1 MITTEEIKKIA
12 NLAKLE
18 LSAEEMANFAKQLSD
33 ILSYLDQ
40 IKALDLENV
49 SESLSGA
56 EDIDHVLRADQVVA
70 SDSKVLLP
78 ANNLADNQLLAPNVF
93 DK

>member
-1 MITTEEIKKIA
+1 MITTEEIKRIA

-18 LSAEEMANFAKQLSD
+18 LSAEEMANFAQQLSD

-49 SESLSGA
+49 PESLSGA
-56 EDIDHVLRADQVVA
+56 EDIDHVLRTDQVVA

-78 ANNLADNQLLAPNVF
+78 ANHLADNQLLAPNVF
-93 DK
+93 NK

>member
-1 MITTEEIKKIA
+1 MISTEEIKRIA

-40 IKALDLENV
+40 IKVLDLENV
-49 SESLSGA
+49 PESLSGA
-56 EDIDHVLRADQVVA
+56 EDIDHVLRTDQVVA
-70 SDSKVLLP
+70 SDSKVLLQ

-93 DK
+93 NK